1 MLPEVET
8 LNISLFLA
16 FGAGVLSFVSPCLLP
31 LVPAYLGH
39 LTGRAVTLQ
48 GAAAARRWIT
58 FLHAFGFVLGFSTVF
73 TLLGASVGLVGY
85 LFYDLLPIVEKV
97 GGIILIIFG
106 LSTLGLLKIPSLY
119 RELRLETDPAGRW
132 GILSSFLVGAIFAA
146 AWTPCVGPVLASIL
160 MLAATSGTA
169 GQGALL
175 LFVYSLGM
183 GLPFLLAGMSV
194 SWSNALFGRLKRRGR
209 EVSVLSGMLL
219 VAMGILVFTNAL
231 TRLSAYL
238 SRYFLP
244 PL

>member
-1 MLPEVET
+1 VLLKVET

-16 FGAGVLSFVSPCLLP
+16 FGAGVLSFASPCVLP

-39 LTGRAVTLQ
+39 LTGRALALQ
-48 GAAAARRWIT
+48 GATAVRRWIT

-85 LFYDLLPIVEKV
+85 LFYDLLSIFEKI

-106 LSTLGLLKIPSLY
+106 LNTLGLLKIPSLY
-119 RELRLETDPAGRW
+119 RELRLEADPAGRW
-132 GILSSFLVGAIFAA
+132 GVFSSFLVGAIFAA

-160 MLAATSGTA
+160 MLAARSGTV

-183 GLPFLLAGMSV
+183 GLPFLVAGMSLG
-194 SWSNALFGRLKRRGR
+194 WSNALFGRLKRHGR
-209 EVSVLSGMLL
+209 AVSILSGILL
-219 VAMGILVFTNAL
+219 VVMGVLVFTNAL
-231 TRLSAYL
+231 SRLSAYL

>member
-1 MLPEVET
+1 VLPEVET

-16 FGAGVLSFVSPCLLP
+16 FGAGLLSFASPCVLP

-39 LTGRAVTLQ
+39 LTGRALAVQ
-48 GAAAARRWIT
+48 GATAARRRIT
-58 FLHAFGFVLGFSTVF
+58 FLHALGFVLGFSIVF
-73 TLLGASVGLVGY
+73 TALGAAVGLVGY
-85 LFYDLLPIVEKV
+85 LFYDLLSIFEKI

-106 LSTLGLLKIPSLY
+106 LNTLGLLKIPSLY
-119 RELRLETDPAGRW
+119 RELRLGADPAGRW
-132 GILSSFLVGAIFAA
+132 GVLSSFLVGAIFAA

-160 MLAATSGTA
+160 MLAARSGTV

-183 GLPFLLAGMSV
+183 GLPFLVAGMSLG
-194 SWSNALFGRLKRRGR
+194 WSNALFGCLKRHGR
-209 EVSVLSGMLL
+209 TVSVLSGILL